1 MKNLIILT
9 LVILFTSCQ
18 NNQYNIEG
26 NIPEINNGV
35 VILETEDV
43 LGNKSIL
50 NTGNINNGKF
60 SVKGATKEIP
70 ESAILVIMQK
80 NEIIGYELPIVLE
93 KGNIRVR
100 TLGNKYI
107 AEGTPQNNLISS
119 LEMSLLKNDSIITQ
133 ISSEYKSD
141 ISTED
146 SLLTTAKIDS
156 VINLRNNE
164 IKNFIANH
172 NDKVAGITVISQN
185 LDIMNEEEVYTLIL
199 TAGPDFV
206 ASPLYNKVKK
216 RYNELKNKN

>member
-9 LVILFTSCQ
+9 LVILVTSCQ

>member
-1 MKNLIILT
+1 
-9 LVILFTSCQ
+9 
-18 NNQYNIEG
+18 
-26 NIPEINNGV
+26 
-35 VILETEDV
+35 
-43 LGNKSIL
+43 
-50 NTGNINNGKF
+50 
-60 SVKGATKEIP
+60 
-70 ESAILVIMQK
+70 MQK